1 MKRTYAG
8 FCPVLLQEETIT
20 KRLKFLLAC
29 LLAVALLFGAARA
42 AAEESAGAETPAA
55 VQDSVQDPGAE
66 TPAEGEPA
74 AGDTALPEEAPGDGP
89 DDPGAEVPAEDEPA
103 ASEDP
108 ETDAPHEEHVFPDD
122 GWTVRKE
129 ATCLEAGEEYAVCA
143 VCGEEITREIPKK
156 DHAWKVLTL
165 QEPTCTE
172 PGVLV
177 RVCTECALEDR
188 QETPALGHVFDWVED
203 DRGHR
208 AYQCVIC
215 GLVEDMEEAE
225 EAPST
230 TILYNNTITSFGPT
244 TRELIGGTVWNR
256 VTPLD
261 VSEAGVYTYP
271 LIASNRYT
279 VGTATVVVED
289 GWQTVSYQLNSNRI
303 LVHSESLV
311 FYSDLDALRAGTDG
325 QAFDFGQPIR
335 LTDTF
340 GKDTRLIM
348 GITLKADYDME
359 DPMIRWFS
367 GDDEQIAMMNDL
379 LD

>member
-1 MKRTYAG
+1 MRTYAG
-8 FCPVLLQEETIT
+8 FGPVLLQEETVT
-20 KRLKFLLAC
+20 KRLKFMLAC
-29 LLAVALLFGAARA
+29 LLAMALVIGAVWA
-42 AAEESAGAETPAA
+42 AAEESGAEAPVSVVDGAQEAEGTEPAA
-55 VQDSVQDPGAE
+55 GDTAWPEDMPGEDADDPGAE
-66 TPAEGEPA
+66 TPA
-74 AGDTALPEEAPGDGP
+74 
-89 DDPGAEVPAEDEPA
+89 GAETA
-103 ASEDP
+103 APEDP
-108 ETDAPHEEHVFPDD
+108 EPDTPHEAHVFPED

-129 ATCLEAGEEYAVCA
+129 ATCLEAGEEFCVCA

-156 DHAWKVLTL
+156 DHVWKVLTL

-177 RVCTECALEDR
+177 RVCAECALEDR
-188 QETPALGHVFDWVED
+188 QETPALGHIFDWVED

-208 AYQCVIC
+208 EYQCVIC

-225 EAPST
+225 EAPPAN
-230 TILYNNTITSFGPT
+230 ILYNNTITSFGPT

-289 GWQTVSYQLNSNRI
+289 GWQTVSYQLNSDRI

-325 QAFDFGQPIR
+325 QAFDFDQPIH

-348 GITLKADYDME
+348 GITLKADYDMD

-367 GDDEQIAMMNDL
+367 GDDEQIALMNDL